1 MAVKLPFVVQ
11 PKTKPV
17 KELLGT
23 EESGK
28 IEVERRGYITVSE
41 KAFVQA
47 ATEGNDSQARLF
59 ALVARVAGDTGKK
72 SQEVLDD
79 ISGGTTPAYMD
90 PYMAQFVSCMIEMER
105 LQEQVSVMAA
115 TAILTSRVNPKISVE
130 QVMDLHPDLIK
141 ALHDF
146 YNEEESGSL
155 ERLNKASKEE
165 VAEGDEDS
173 GKPSE
178 AS

>member
-11 PKTKPV
+11 PRTKPS
-17 KELLGT
+17 KEVLGT
-23 EESGK
+23 EDSGK
-28 IEVERRGYITVSE
+28 IEVERRGYVTVSE

-59 ALVARVAGDTGKK
+59 TLVTRVASDTGRK

-79 ISGGTTPAYMD
+79 ISGGSTPEYMD
-90 PYMAQFVSCMIEMER
+90 PYIGELISCMMDMER
-105 LQEQVSVMAA
+105 LQEQVAVMAA
-115 TAILTSRVNPKISVE
+115 TAILTSRVNTDISVE

-141 ALHDF
+141 ALHNF
-146 YNEEESGSL
+146 YDEEESGSL
-155 ERLNKASKEE
+155 KRLNELSKSEE
-165 VAEGDEDS
+165 DEEGEDS